1 MGLRAHHHKIMKK
14 EKGRKWDG
22 KSRVSN
28 DLYRERFDEIFGK
41 RKMVTVKKE
50 NNITIEIEECLLEKE
65 KTVSELLEEGF
76 EQEQAEYLKELKD
89 KL

>member
-1 MGLRAHHHKIMKK
+1 MAK
-14 EKGRKWDG
+14 EKGRQWDG

-28 DLYRERFDEIFGK
+28 DTYRKRFNEIFGK
-41 RKMVTVKKE
+41 RTYQKKIDHSNDITFE
-50 NNITIEIEECLLEKE
+50 NEIKKE

-76 EQEQAEYLKELKD
+76 EEEQEYLKELED